1 MGELSADKLNNIKK
15 TNFNYFRG
23 SFHEMPKLALAMP
36 LHSACLILAASSP
49 AAKCQK
55 IIIDE
60 TTQPPILK
68 DGGYFDKV
76 EMEPMALNCT
86 HDIHEVIVPKH
97 MPGILDE
104 EKSFIEKQ
112 ELVVSTSD
120 PNTKPDDGISFVWNQ
135 YKEGHVQKCWRQIQ
149 AEAQSAKTGY
159 EQCKAHFTDV
169 YNITPDDLAA
179 DISILEISETTSRE
193 ASENDDAA
201 VGYVNDEY
209 WKILACV
216 TKCKVLNPLCQVAHL

>member
-1 MGELSADKLNNIKK
+1 VSLIINLKISNI
-15 TNFNYFRG
+15 T
-23 SFHEMPKLALAMP
+23 
-36 LHSACLILAASSP
+36 
-49 AAKCQK
+49 
-55 IIIDE
+55 II
-60 TTQPPILK
+60 T
-68 DGGYFDKV
+68 
-76 EMEPMALNCT
+76 
-86 HDIHEVIVPKH
+86 
-97 MPGILDE
+97 
-104 EKSFIEKQ
+104 
-112 ELVVSTSD
+112 
-120 PNTKPDDGISFVWNQ
+120 ISFVWNQ

-216 TKCKVLNPLCQVAHL
+216 TKCKVLNPLCQVAHLWSPNGWTWLWAAQG